1 MPVASTKS
9 RLVLL
14 FVVIVLG
21 RYGFLGFLQLL
32 GWLIPST
39 QSRDFSI
46 WLILAGP
53 TLLAIGAV
61 ILGLL
66 LLVNAA
72 GQRAAAS
79 TSSRDAFA
87 TQLGKALGD
96 CLTRYQSKHSAPTQR
111 TTLVVSLA
119 DFERALT
126 GKLPQAAYQQRSW
139 WTDKSA
145 HSQQWLAQGWQVLD
159 TQLTAPHPH
168 VVFGREP
175 AGAGHTSLA

>member
-1 MPVASTKS
+1 MPVIAKIPRS
-9 RLVLL
+9 LVP

-21 RYGFLGFLQLL
+21 WYGIKEFFKLI

-39 QSRDFSI
+39 QSRDFGL
-46 WLILAGP
+46 WLFLAGP

-72 GQRAAAS
+72 GKRAAAS
-79 TSSRDAFA
+79 STDAFA

-96 CLTRYQSKHSAPTQR
+96 CLTRYQSKHNAPTQH
-111 TTLVVSLA
+111 TTLGVNLA

-126 GKLPQAAYQQRSW
+126 RKLPEAAYQQRSW
-139 WTDKSA
+139 WTDESA

-159 TQLTAPHPH
+159 TQLTEANPH
-168 VVFGREP
+168 VVFGLVPQGLR
-175 AGAGHTSLA
+175 